1 MNINIVLTEEDIEC
15 IKNYID
21 YGDYID
27 YGGCNIEDIL
37 IEITTQADNRKKKE
51 HIHVY
56 QKYGTIPECISCIF
70 CGKIKPE

>member
-1 MNINIVLTEEDIEC
+1 MSINIVLTKKDIER
-15 IKNYID
+15 IRNYIN
-21 YGDYID
+21 YGE
-27 YGGCNIEDIL
+27 CNIEDIL